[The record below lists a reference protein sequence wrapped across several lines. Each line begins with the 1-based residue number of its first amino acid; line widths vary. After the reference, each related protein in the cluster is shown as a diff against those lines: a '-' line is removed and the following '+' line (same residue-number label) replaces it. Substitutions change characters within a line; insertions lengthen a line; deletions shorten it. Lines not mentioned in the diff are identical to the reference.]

1 MKARLESKKPPRRA
15 LEQTS
20 SWRVSWPDRFPRP
33 RLLDGSRFRRPHG
46 KRHSCPIT
54 RTNACISSSL
64 LPSSPLCS
72 PLLCSPPLHQHPWPW
87 FGDICRCMYMYVL
100 YSMYVP
106 RLCRPVTETTKM
118 RRHLIMSS
126 DTPAVI
132 GRSRAANNICTS
144 EPSSPGHMRAT
155 SRRELGP
162 CSVL

>member
-1 MKARLESKKPPRRA
+1 
-15 LEQTS
+15 
-20 SWRVSWPDRFPRP
+20 
-33 RLLDGSRFRRPHG
+33 
-46 KRHSCPIT
+46 
-54 RTNACISSSL
+54 
-64 LPSSPLCS
+64 
-72 PLLCSPPLHQHPWPW
+72 
-87 FGDICRCMYMYVL
+87 MYVL

-155 SRRELGP
+155 SRRELGTRVDRVP
-162 CSVL
+162 FSEAEWRVLKFG